1 MGNSISNFSCFAFN
15 IVISGKYGMKYEIF
29 FTPIE
34 EVNYLK
40 DKDLFL

>member
-1 MGNSISNFSCFAFN
+1 
-15 IVISGKYGMKYEIF
+15 MKYEIF

-40 DKDLFL
+40 DEVSIFIMPLHIFVISFIRNFLS